1 MVVAQI
7 LQVILAAGLF
17 NVWLVRPGKETGY
30 RGGKAKSLKEEF
42 AVYGLPGWFHSLI
55 GVLKI
60 GSALG
65 LLIGLYI
72 PGVALASAGLLIGL
86 MVGALAMHIKVKDP
100 INKSIPALLMLGMA
114 LIVVVTSPAL

>member
-1 MVVAQI
+1 MAIASI
-7 LQVILAAGLF
+7 LQVVLAAGLF
-17 NVWLVRPGKETGY
+17 NVWLVRSGKETNY

-42 AVYGLPGWFHSLI
+42 AVYGLPDWFHTLI

-60 GSALG
+60 GSAVG

-72 PGVALASAGLLIGL
+72 PEVAFASAVLLSGL

-100 INKSIPALLMLGMA
+100 LSKSVPALLMLAMA
-114 LIVVVTSPAL
+114 ATVVATSPIL

>member
-1 MVVAQI
+1 MVVDQI

-60 GSALG
+60 CSALG

-86 MVGALAMHIKVKDP
+86 MFGALAMHIKVKDP